1 MHADSSQRNRGTNRS
16 GATQAAAMRYAAR
29 RTSIDGHR
37 LALATHTHTQLLTGG
52 ARRETMCGLR
62 CEACAAVLRH
72 RSTIP
77 TQPVF
82 SKLSIDGRRQSTSL
96 TVQSGCAQTC

>member
-1 MHADSSQRNRGTNRS
+1 
-16 GATQAAAMRYAAR
+16 MRYAAR

-37 LALATHTHTQLLTGG
+37 LALAAHTQLLTGG

-82 SKLSIDGRRQSTSL
+82 SKLSIDGRRQSTDL
-96 TVQSGCAQTC
+96 LMLEPVGWIGRGPTAL

>member
-1 MHADSSQRNRGTNRS
+1 
-16 GATQAAAMRYAAR
+16 
-29 RTSIDGHR
+29 
-37 LALATHTHTQLLTGG
+37 LLTGG

-72 RSTIP
+72 RSMIP

-82 SKLSIDGRRQSTSL
+82 SKLNIDGKRQSMSL